1 MLWKRLIR
9 HRYLLMLL
17 PAIGLYTIFVV
28 YPFAVSIFYSMTDWS
43 GVGAFHF
50 VGFRNYSKILFTQPF
65 QRIFLNALW
74 HNFFYF
80 LMSTVTSVI
89 FGMFVAIILEDAKF
103 SKIYRTIYFI
113 PIVMAIIA
121 VGFLWNLLLNPNWG
135 IINQSLN
142 ALGLSIFAMPWLGS
156 AKLALPTIIL
166 VDSWRSAGFSIVV
179 FGAALSYIPRV
190 LIEAAYVDGARRFD
204 VITKITLPLL
214 LPTFFTIVTLNF
226 IWSFGVFDI
235 IMALEGIGGGPYYS
249 TDTLGLFF
257 YRSSF
262 GYTGHS
268 SMGFGFGASIAT
280 LTFLIIL
287 FVTIALL
294 FIRSWTESRL
304 F

>member
-1 MLWKRLIR
+1 MWRRLIR

-17 PAIGLYTIFVV
+17 PAIGLYTLFIV
-28 YPFAVSIFYSMTDWS
+28 YPFGVSMFYSLTDWS
-43 GVGAFHF
+43 GVGAYHF
-50 VGFRNYSKILFTQPF
+50 IGFTNYSKILFTQPF
-65 QRIFLNALW
+65 QGIFLNALG

-89 FGMFVAIILEDAKF
+89 FGMFVAIVLENTKF
-103 SKIYRTIYFI
+103 SKIYRIIYFL

-135 IINQSLN
+135 VINQFLN
-142 ALGLSIFAMPWLGS
+142 AIGLSTLALPWLGS
-156 AKLALPTIIL
+156 MKLALPIIIL

-179 FGAALSYIPRV
+179 FSAALSYIPRE
-190 LIEAAYVDGARRFD
+190 LIEAAHMDGAKRFD

-214 LPTFFTIVTLNF
+214 LPTFFTVMTLNF

-235 IMALEGIGGGPYYS
+235 IMALESIGGGPYYS
-249 TDTLGLFF
+249 TDTLALFF

-280 LTFLIIL
+280 LTFFVILI
-287 FVTIALL
+287 VTLVLL
-294 FIRSWTESRL
+294 MVRRRIESRL